1 MNIIETMKPRGF
13 TTLLLLVL
21 IQSSVI
27 AASSDDATY
36 RIIFRSAMD
45 APSADP
51 DFQENP
57 QRYFELYTMNC
68 DGSDIQRVTHNAYYE
83 NQPDVSPDGKTVV
96 CSVHLNASRASGTDP
111 GWEIALIDM
120 ETGEMTL
127 LTDNDYLD
135 YGAHWN
141 HDGTK
146 IVYVSDSAQ
155 RNKVDVENQVPLRY
169 DVYTMNA
176 DGSDKTQL
184 TFAEAGDV
192 NADPSFSFNAPSR
205 ILYIH
210 SEGYSGAFDLYTMD
224 HDGENKVL
232 VRSHDEQL
240 LALND
245 PMFSPDG
252 TRIVFGAKVRESAEG
267 NPIYNVFTVG
277 PSGGDLTRITADDGE
292 SDVIP
297 QYSPDGG
304 WIAYYTYVWE
314 NGGNTHRIR
323 VVRSDGTDEKTLST
337 YPWESGPSW
346 YTAHHEEMAQQ
357 TDDEPTGGTGIP
369 GFGAL
374 STLVAILC
382 FFYLKQRTNQLKIAE
397 PHVFKPA

>member
-1 MNIIETMKPRGF
+1 MDIMERVKIRSLA
-13 TTLLLLVL
+13 TLLMLILV
-21 IQSSVI
+21 QSSVI

-45 APSADP
+45 APPDDP
-51 DFQENP
+51 GFQENP
-57 QRYFELYTMNC
+57 QRYFELYTMNS
-68 DGSDIQRVTHNAYYE
+68 DGTDIQRVTNNMIYE

-127 LTDNDYLD
+127 LTENDYLD

-141 HDGTK
+141 HNGTE
-146 IVYVSDSAQ
+146 IVYVSDSAH
-155 RNKVDVENQVPLRY
+155 RDKIDVENQVPLRY
-169 DVYTMNA
+169 DIYIMKA
-176 DGSDKTQL
+176 DGSGKTQL
-184 TFAEAGDV
+184 TFAEPGDV
-192 NADPSFSFNAPSR
+192 NADPSFSFNTPST

-210 SEGYSGAFDLYTMD
+210 SEGYSGAFDLYAMD
-224 HDGENKVL
+224 SDGGNKAL
-232 VRSHDEQL
+232 LRGHDEQL
-240 LALND
+240 LAIND

-267 NPIYNVFTVG
+267 NPIYNVFTMD
-277 PSGGDLTRITADDGE
+277 PQGGDLTRITADDGE

-314 NGGNTHRIR
+314 GGGNTHRIR
-323 VVRSDGTDEKTLST
+323 VIRSDGTGEKTLST

-346 YTAHHEEMAQQ
+346 YTAQQEVQQ
-357 TDDEPTGGTGIP
+357 TEDEPTGGTGIP
-369 GFGAL
+369 GFGTL
-374 STLVAILC
+374 STLVAIVCFLC
-382 FFYLKQRTNQLKIAE
+382 LKQRMNRSKPPIAAR
-397 PHVFKPA
+397 V

>member
-1 MNIIETMKPRGF
+1 MNIVERMKTRSLA
-13 TTLLLLVL
+13 TLLLLILV
-21 IQSSVI
+21 QSSVI
-27 AASSDDATY
+27 AALSDGGTY

-57 QRYFELYTMNC
+57 QRYFELYTMNG
-68 DGSDIQRVTHNAYYE
+68 DGSDIRRVTHNTYYE

-141 HDGTK
+141 HDGTE
-146 IVYVSDSAQ
+146 IVYVSDSAH
-155 RNKVDVENQVPLRY
+155 RDKVDVENQVPLRY
-169 DVYTMNA
+169 DIYTMKA

-184 TFAEAGDV
+184 TFAGPGDV
-192 NADPSFSFNAPSR
+192 NADPSFSFDAPSR

-210 SEGYSGAFDLYTMD
+210 SEEYSGAFDLYAMD
-224 HDGENKVL
+224 SDGGNKAL
-232 VRSHDEQL
+232 LRGHDEQL
-240 LALND
+240 LAMND

-267 NPIYNVFTVG
+267 NPIYNVFTVD

-304 WIAYYTYVWE
+304 WISYYTYVWE
-314 NGGNTHRIR
+314 DGGNTHRIR
-323 VVRSDGTDEKTLST
+323 VVISDGTDERTLST
-337 YPWESGPSW
+337 YPWESDPSW
-346 YTAHHEEMAQQ
+346 YAASQEETAQL
-357 TDDEPTGGTGIP
+357 TDDTPPGGTDIP
-369 GFGAL
+369 GFWAL
-374 STLVAILC
+374 SILVAILC
-382 FFYLKQRTNQLKIAE
+382 FLGLKRRTNRLDAANATKS
-397 PHVFKPA
+397 HTH

>member
-1 MNIIETMKPRGF
+1 M
-13 TTLLLLVL
+13 
-21 IQSSVI
+21 
-27 AASSDDATY
+27 
-36 RIIFRSAMD
+36 
-45 APSADP
+45 
-51 DFQENP
+51 
-57 QRYFELYTMNC
+57 
-68 DGSDIQRVTHNAYYE
+68 
-83 NQPDVSPDGKTVV
+83 

-141 HDGTK
+141 HDGTE
-146 IVYVSDSAQ
+146 IVYVSDSAH

-169 DVYTMNA
+169 DIYTMKA
-176 DGSDKTQL
+176 DGSGKTQL
-184 TFAEAGDV
+184 TFAEPGDV
-192 NADPSFSFNAPSR
+192 NADPSFSFYAPSR

-210 SEGYSGAFDLYTMD
+210 SEGYSGAFDLYAMD
-224 HDGENKVL
+224 RDGGNTAL
-232 VRSHDEQL
+232 LRGHNEQL
-240 LALND
+240 LAIND

-267 NPIYNVFTVG
+267 NPIYNVFTVD

-314 NGGNTHRIR
+314 GGGNTHRIR
-323 VVRSDGTDEKTLST
+323 VVRSDGTGEKTLST
-337 YPWESGPSW
+337 YPWESDPSW
-346 YTAHHEEMAQQ
+346 YTAQQEAQQ
-357 TDDEPTGGTGIP
+357 TEDEPQGGTDIP

-374 STLVAILC
+374 STLTAILC
-382 FFYLKQRTNQLKIAE
+382 FLVLKQRTNHSNTAESKLKQA
-397 PHVFKPA
+397 

>member
-13 TTLLLLVL
+13 TTLLLLILV
-21 IQSSVI
+21 QSSVI
-27 AASSDDATY
+27 TALGDDATY

-45 APSADP
+45 APSTDP

-57 QRYFELYTMNC
+57 QRYIELYTMNS
-68 DGSDIQRVTHNAYYE
+68 DGSDIQRVTHNTYYE

-96 CSVHLNASRASGTDP
+96 CSIHLNASKASGTDP

-176 DGSDKTQL
+176 DGSGKTQL
-184 TFAEAGDV
+184 TFAEPGDV

-224 HDGENKVL
+224 HDGGNKTL
-232 VRSHDEQL
+232 VRGHDEHL
-240 LALND
+240 LAIND

-267 NPIYNVFTVG
+267 NPIYNIFTVD

-314 NGGNTHRIR
+314 DDGNTHRIR
-323 VVRSDGTDEKTLST
+323 VIGSDGTNEKTLST

-346 YTAHHEEMAQQ
+346 YTSQQEAQQ
-357 TDDEPTGGTGIP
+357 TDYTPPGGKDIP
-369 GFGAL
+369 GFGTLSAL
-374 STLVAILC
+374 AAILC
-382 FFYLKQRTNQLKIAE
+382 FLAMKQRTNRSNAAE
-397 PHVFKPA
+397 SPN

>member
-1 MNIIETMKPRGF
+1 MNIIERMKTRSL
-13 TTLLLLVL
+13 TTLLLLSLVG
-21 IQSSVI
+21 SSVI
-27 AASSDDATY
+27 AASSDDASC

-57 QRYFELYTMNC
+57 QRYFELYTMNG
-68 DGSDIQRVTHNAYYE
+68 DGSDIRRVTHNTYYE
-83 NQPDVSPDGKTVV
+83 NQPDVSPDGKTIV

-141 HDGTK
+141 HDGTE
-146 IVYVSDSAQ
+146 IVYVSDSAH

-169 DVYTMNA
+169 DIYTMKA
-176 DGSDKTQL
+176 DGSGKTQL
-184 TFAEAGDV
+184 TFAEPGDV
-192 NADPSFSFNAPSR
+192 NADPSFSFYAPSR

-210 SEGYSGAFDLYTMD
+210 SEGYSGAFDLYAMD
-224 HDGENKVL
+224 RDGGNTAL
-232 VRSHDEQL
+232 LRGHNEQL
-240 LALND
+240 LAIND

-267 NPIYNVFTVG
+267 NPIYNVFTVD

-314 NGGNTHRIR
+314 GGGNTHRIR
-323 VVRSDGTDEKTLST
+323 VVRSDGTGEKTLST
-337 YPWESGPSW
+337 YPWESDPSW
-346 YTAHHEEMAQQ
+346 YTAQQEAQQ
-357 TDDEPTGGTGIP
+357 TEDEPQGGTDIP

-374 STLVAILC
+374 STLTAILC
-382 FFYLKQRTNQLKIAE
+382 FLVLKQRTNHSNTAESKLKQA
-397 PHVFKPA
+397 